1 MRDDRIEYS
10 VIIPAYQEE
19 ATIVEALTLASKVL
33 LETGSTFEIIL
44 VCDGENDDTYS
55 KVKNLSI
62 PRVAAYSYPTN
73 RGKGYAI
80 RYGARLAKGQYL
92 IFLDAD
98 LDLDPHAVLP
108 LLNLLHQNEFDLVT
122 GSKIHKDSIVNY
134 PLFRRCLSRTY
145 RLLIKFLF
153 DLDITDT
160 QTGLKVCKTTSYR
173 MVEESLQTDGFAF
186 DLELI
191 VAFDDQNLKIA
202 EGPVIL
208 NYKFDSSINIK
219 SALKML
225 AATFRIHRNRVIK

>member
-1 MRDDRIEYS
+1 MRDDRIIYS

-19 ATIVEALTLASKVL
+19 ATIVEALALASKVL
-33 LETGSTFEIIL
+33 FATDSTFEIIL
-44 VCDGENDDTYS
+44 VCDGENDNTYL
-55 KVKNLSI
+55 KVKNLSL
-62 PRVAAYSYPTN
+62 PRVSAYSYPIN

-80 RYGARLAKGQYL
+80 RFGASLAKGEYL

-108 LLNLLHQNEFDLVT
+108 LLNLLHQHELDLVI

-134 PLFRRCLSRTY
+134 PLFRRILSRTY
-145 RLLIKFLF
+145 RLLIKALF
-153 DLDITDT
+153 NLNITDT
-160 QTGLKVCKTTSYR
+160 QTGLKVCKASSYR
-173 MVEESLQTDGFAF
+173 LIEKDLQTDGFAF

-191 VAFDDQNLKIA
+191 VAFYRENLKIS

-208 NYKFDSSINIK
+208 NYKFDSSVNIL

-225 AATFRIHRNRVIK
+225 AATFRIYRKRLN

>member
-1 MRDDRIEYS
+1 MRDDRIIYS

-19 ATIVEALTLASKVL
+19 ATIVEALALASKVL
-33 LETGSTFEIIL
+33 FETDSTFEIIL
-44 VCDGENDDTYS
+44 VCDGENDNTYL
-55 KVKNLSI
+55 KVKNLSL
-62 PRVAAYSYPTN
+62 PRVSAYSYPIN

-80 RYGARLAKGQYL
+80 RFGASLAKGEYL

-108 LLNLLHQNEFDLVT
+108 LLNLLHQYELDLVI

-134 PLFRRCLSRTY
+134 PLFRRILSRTY
-145 RLLIKFLF
+145 RLLIKALF
-153 DLDITDT
+153 NLNITDT
-160 QTGLKVCKTTSYR
+160 QTGLKVCKASSYR
-173 MVEESLQTDGFAF
+173 SIEKDLQTDGFAF

-191 VAFDDQNLKIA
+191 VAFYRENLKIS

-208 NYKFDSSINIK
+208 NYKFDSSVNIL

-225 AATFRIHRNRVIK
+225 AATFRIYRKRLN

>member
-1 MRDDRIEYS
+1 MRDDRIIYS

-19 ATIVEALTLASKVL
+19 ATIVEALALASKVL
-33 LETGSTFEIIL
+33 FETESTFEIIL
-44 VCDGENDDTYS
+44 VCDGENDNTYL
-55 KVKNLSI
+55 KVKNLSL
-62 PRVAAYSYPTN
+62 PRVSAYSYPIN

-80 RYGARLAKGQYL
+80 RFGASLAKGEYL

-108 LLNLLHQNEFDLVT
+108 LLNLLHQHELDLVI

-134 PLFRRCLSRTY
+134 PLFRRILSRTY
-145 RLLIKFLF
+145 RLLIKALF
-153 DLDITDT
+153 NLNITDT
-160 QTGLKVCKTTSYR
+160 QTGLKVCKASSYR
-173 MVEESLQTDGFAF
+173 LIEKDLQTDGFAF

-191 VAFDDQNLKIA
+191 VAFYRENLKIS

-208 NYKFDSSINIK
+208 NYKFDSSVNIL

-225 AATFRIHRNRVIK
+225 AATFRIYRKRLN